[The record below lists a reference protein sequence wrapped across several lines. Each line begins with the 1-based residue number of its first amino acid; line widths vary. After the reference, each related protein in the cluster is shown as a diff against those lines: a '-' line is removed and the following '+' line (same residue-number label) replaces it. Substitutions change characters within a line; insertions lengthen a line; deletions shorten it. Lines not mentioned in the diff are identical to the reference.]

1 MGIWR
6 MGQVVGSLCAAGPLR
21 YNGFEPPRGGRTM
34 TDSASSERWSLQCPC
49 CQAMLTIDRDTG
61 APESLSSAV
70 EALKAQKQ
78 ALRERVQQRTEE
90 EKHRKEILAKKV
102 EEARKQ
108 VKDLEGPPPRPF
120 DFD

>member
-1 MGIWR
+1 
-6 MGQVVGSLCAAGPLR
+6 
-21 YNGFEPPRGGRTM
+21 M
-34 TDSASSERWSLQCPC
+34 TDAASPERRSVQCPC
-49 CQAMLTIDRDTG
+49 CQATLTIDQTTG
-61 APESLSSAV
+61 AILHAEPAKSTAAPESLGSAV
-70 EALKAQKQ
+70 EALKAQEQ
-78 ALRERVQQRTEE
+78 ARRERVRQRTEE

>member
-1 MGIWR
+1 M
-6 MGQVVGSLCAAGPLR
+6 S
-21 YNGFEPPRGGRTM
+21 
-34 TDSASSERWSLQCPC
+34 DSTSSERWSLQCPC

-61 APESLSSAV
+61 AILHTEPFKTTDAPESLSSAV

-78 ALRERVQQRTEE
+78 ARRERVRQRTEE

-120 DFD
+120 DFE